1 MESEELLSKQAQSF
15 LLVIV
20 KGQAKYKGTVKE
32 KKHGFARL
40 QLPFMYEHDR
50 RDADSLVCAL
60 SICFQLLELVR
71 HSDWPVHGALSVTSE
86 FLRSATS
93 PILHGSNQLNVLDHL
108 ESQKWLNLQ
117 TSSTLPTELQV
128 FLHIRTRASFAS
140 SQTKL
145 LSKFRSM
152 DCKSSL
158 AWFLLISVR
167 IFSTPSL
174 FPKVPQ

>member
-71 HSDWPVHGALSVTSE
+71 HSD
-86 FLRSATS
+86 
-93 PILHGSNQLNVLDHL
+93 
-108 ESQKWLNLQ
+108 
-117 TSSTLPTELQV
+117 
-128 FLHIRTRASFAS
+128 
-140 SQTKL
+140 
-145 LSKFRSM
+145 
-152 DCKSSL
+152 
-158 AWFLLISVR
+158 
-167 IFSTPSL
+167 
-174 FPKVPQ
+174 